1 MDENSIAREVIGAAI
16 EVHRALGP
24 GLLESVYRRCLVH
37 ELERRG
43 LGYEEEVPLGVVY
56 KGLVIEQAY
65 RADVLVGHRLLLELK
80 SVERLDAVHAAQLLT
95 YLYLKM
101 TRKKLGL
108 LLNFNVTVMRDGIR
122 RIVNGL

>member
-1 MDENSIAREVIGAAI
+1 MDENALAREVIGATI

-37 ELERRG
+37 ELRARG
-43 LGYEEEVPLGVVY
+43 LECEVEVPLAVSY

-80 SVERLDAVHAAQLLT
+80 SVDRLEAVHAAQLLT
-95 YLYLKM
+95 YLRLM
-101 TRKKLGL
+101 RRRLGL
-108 LLNFNVTVMRDGIR
+108 LLNFNVPVMRDGIR
-122 RIVNGL
+122 RVVNGL